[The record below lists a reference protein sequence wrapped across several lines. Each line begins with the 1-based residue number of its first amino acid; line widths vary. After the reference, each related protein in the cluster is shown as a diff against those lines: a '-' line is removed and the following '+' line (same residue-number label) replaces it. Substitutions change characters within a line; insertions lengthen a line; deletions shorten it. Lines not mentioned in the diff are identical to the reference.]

1 MQKLLGNRTIR
12 KGLVD
17 VGLALVGFV
26 AVGITLMVG
35 DLDPEIAAGISSAV
49 GAGAA
54 TLRRI
59 LRDWAHGSPAS

>member
-1 MQKLLGNRTIR
+1 MQNLLNNRTIR

-17 VGLALVGFV
+17 VGLALVGFGV
-26 AVGITLMVG
+26 VGITLLVG
-35 DLDPEIAAGISSAV
+35 NLDPEIAAGISSAV

-54 TLRRI
+54 TLRRL